1 MPPDLGTTFALS
13 DLLTILGI
21 VIGLAVQSWGFQR
34 WLTKQFDERDDAIAA
49 ATRERNQ
56 MIDALRTQGNTAREQ
71 TRNEIARVDRDV
83 AILRSE
89 VRERLAVIPSRKDLD
104 DALRDRVSPLESDLR
119 ALTIELA
126 RIGVHQPV
134 PRRVDS

>member
-1 MPPDLGTTFALS
+1 MPPGIEATFALS

-21 VIGLAVQSWGFQR
+21 VIGLAVQSWAFQR
-34 WLTKQFDERDDAIAA
+34 WLVKQFDARDQAIAD

-56 MIDALRTQGNTAREQ
+56 MIESLRTQGSTARDQ
-71 TRNEIARVDRDV
+71 TRNEIARVDRDI
-83 AILRSE
+83 AMLRSE

-104 DALRDRVSPLESDLR
+104 DALRDRVAPLESDLR

-134 PRRVDS
+134 PRRADG